1 MFYRRTPRTK
11 VTPARGDTEAMH
23 KHAGNA
29 APAHTWEFE
38 GAHGRWHSF
47 HPAADAAVKAALQQG
62 LQQAKASFINDRTGR
77 QTKKLPAFLRVICT
91 KHRTNQQVLGNPHCT
106 VTADA
111 HF

>member
-1 MFYRRTPRTK
+1 MP
-11 VTPARGDTEAMH
+11 

-38 GAHGRWHSF
+38 GAQGRWYSL

-77 QTKKLPAFLRVICT
+77 QPKKLPALLRVICT
-91 KHRTNQQVLGNPHCT
+91 KHRTNQQVLDNPHCT